1 MATQPEN
8 IDDLSRIPT
17 MNSAET
23 IFDELWELADKSVFE
38 SLRSPAPLLLPEP
51 ISNVQEE
58 NPISLL
64 EAANALSKSGLESEA
79 RGFRMKAML
88 LMQVMT

>member
-8 IDDLSRIPT
+8 IDSPTRIST
-17 MNSAET
+17 MNSSET
-23 IFDELWELADKSVFE
+23 IFDELWELADKSVFD
-38 SLRSPAPLLLPEP
+38 SLRSPTPLLLPEP
-51 ISNVQEE
+51 MSTSQEE

-64 EAANALSKSGLESEA
+64 ETANALSESGLESEA